1 MRGISLIIVMFCL
14 PALAAPAPS
23 PMPRLDPCTAAD
35 TRQGADYVPGVD
47 AEGRPVARAD
57 IGAAPV
63 PVPDTVYVPLRG
75 SGRGRGAAGRG
86 RGEPPYAAI
95 DGKRLDP
102 LLNPPACPR

>member
-1 MRGISLIIVMFCL
+1 
-14 PALAAPAPS
+14 
-23 PMPRLDPCTAAD
+23 
-35 TRQGADYVPGVD
+35 VD
-47 AEGRPVARAD
+47 AEGRAVPRAD

-75 SGRGRGAAGRG
+75 AGRGPAGRG
-86 RGEPPYAAI
+86 RGGPPYAAI